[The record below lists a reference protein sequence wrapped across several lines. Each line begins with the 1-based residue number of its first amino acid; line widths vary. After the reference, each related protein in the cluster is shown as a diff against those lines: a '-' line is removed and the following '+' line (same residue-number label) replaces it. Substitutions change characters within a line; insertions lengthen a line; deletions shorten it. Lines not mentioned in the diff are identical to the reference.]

1 MLKRIVKF
9 SLHFRGIIIALACI
23 LVGYGIYSISRA
35 PYAVYPN
42 FVQPQLNIKT
52 LAPGFSPGQVE
63 KLVTTPIEQALAGGV
78 GAQETFSHSL
88 QGISIVKVL
97 FPSSSNIYRDEQ
109 AVSQRLAQVAGTL
122 PPTVHSPVLMPLGSS
137 IRWVTVVAITSKT
150 NDLRHMRTIA
160 DWVMQPR
167 LLAVRGGSEV
177 AIYGGLQKDYRV
189 ELIPGRLIQYGLPVN
204 QVIAAARGATGLVGA
219 GFITT
224 PNQIMTLRVH
234 GQIQSLKQL
243 GETAVATH
251 GSQVITLADVA
262 NIRISHLPQVG
273 AASIMGKPGV
283 LMMIGQAYGS
293 NVLHVSTRVQKAL
306 SSLKLVLAQQGIVL
320 HDNILSAADFVTIAL
335 HDLIDSLLI
344 GAGLVI
350 LVLVLFL
357 GDWRTSLIS
366 CLAIPLSLLA
376 AITILTQ
383 LGQSLNTMTLGGLAV
398 AIGEVVDDA
407 VIDVENITRRLRINA
422 LAAAPRN
429 ALGVVLHA
437 SLEVRSSV
445 VFATFAVI
453 LVFLPIF
460 GLGGLAGR
468 FFAPL
473 GIAYIAAVLSSL
485 ILALTLTPALCM
497 MLLPQVAV
505 RRHDAW
511 LTSHIKT
518 GYRRVLVAVE
528 RWRMAVIVL
537 VALVTLAGLSLVPF
551 LKTEFFP
558 RLNENNYVVHL
569 ALVPGSSLAQSIAI
583 GNRIT
588 ADLRK
593 IPYIQYVVQRAGKPA
608 LAGDVRGPQYSAYQI
623 RVKNLTSGQA
633 RKFRDDMAKLIKKFP
648 GVLLSYN
655 SVLSELINQ
664 AISGSRAPVAVQVI
678 GNKFADIHRTVAMLT
693 SLLKKVHGAQSVVPQ
708 TASYAPEIKVR
719 LRYRQLRRWGIAP
732 MDLLARIHMLIRGRM
747 VGRIYHGTRVW
758 PVMATMTRHFAN
770 RISMIPRLPIR
781 TPNGTWISL
790 ADVAGIYEGRGFY
803 LISHINGQ
811 RAQMINIHLK
821 GVTAGQYVNAATLA
835 IAKLHMP
842 AGVLIN
848 FTGSAQAAA
857 KARHDLLVHSGIA
870 LIGILLLLFVV
881 LKYLNNV
888 LLLLIN
894 LPLALVGGVL
904 AAWMGGGVL
913 SLGAL
918 VGFITLFGI
927 TLRNS
932 IMLMSHYKHL
942 VASEGRTWN
951 VQTSIEGAVDRMPAI
966 LMTAL
971 VAGLG
976 LLPLALGSGAPG
988 REIEGPLAQVIV
1000 GGLFTSTLLNLLVL
1014 PTLAARFGK
1023 FPGPSPVGDT
1033 LNRSGTGTKDVV

>member
-1 MLKRIVKF
+1 MLKRIVNF
-9 SLHFRGIIIALACI
+9 SLHFRGIIVALACI
-23 LVGYGIYSISRA
+23 LVGYGVYSIARA
-35 PYAVYPN
+35 RYDVYPN

-52 LAPGFSPGQVE
+52 LAPGFSPGEVE

-97 FPSSSNIYRDEQ
+97 FPSASNIYRDEQ
-109 AVSQRLAQVAGTL
+109 AVSQRLAQVSGTL

-137 IRWVTVVAITSKT
+137 IRWVTVVGITSKT
-150 NDLRHMRTIA
+150 NDIRRLRTIA

-167 LLAVRGGSEV
+167 LLAVNGVSEV
-177 AIYGGLQKDYRV
+177 AIYGGLKKDYRI
-189 ELIPGRLIQYGLPVN
+189 ELIPGRLIQYGLTVQ
-204 QVIAAARGATGLVGA
+204 QVLTAARGATGLVGA

-224 PNQIMTLRVH
+224 PNQIMTFRVH
-234 GQIQSLKQL
+234 GQIQSLKEL
-243 GETAVATH
+243 GATAVAAH

-262 NIRISHLPQVG
+262 DIRLSHLPQVG

-293 NVLHVSTRVQKAL
+293 NVLHVSARVQNAL
-306 SSLKLVLAQQGIVL
+306 ASLKPVLAQQGIVL
-320 HDNILSAADFVTIAL
+320 QDNILRAANFITIAL
-335 HDLIDSLLI
+335 HNLIDSLLI

-350 LVLVLFL
+350 LVLVMFL

-376 AITILTQ
+376 AITILIH
-383 LGQSLNTMTLGGLAV
+383 LGDTINTMTLGGLAV

-422 LAAAPRN
+422 LAAVPRN

-437 SLEVRSSV
+437 SLEVRSAV

-473 GIAYIAAVLSSL
+473 GVAYIAAVISSL

-497 MLLPQVAV
+497 TLLPQVAV
-505 RRHDAW
+505 SRHDAW
-511 LTSHIKT
+511 LTGHIKT
-518 GYRRVLVAVE
+518 AYRRLLTAVE
-528 RWRMAVIVL
+528 RWRIVVIVL
-537 VALVTLAGLSLVPF
+537 VAVVTLAGLAMAPF

-569 ALVPGSSLAQSIAI
+569 ALVPGSSLKQSINI

-593 IPYIQYVVQRAGKPA
+593 IPYIKYVVQRAGKPA

-623 RVKNLTSGQA
+623 RVKSLTPGQA
-633 RKFRDDMAKLIKKFP
+633 RKFRADMAKLIKKFP

-678 GNKFADIHRTVAMLT
+678 GNKFAGLQQASAMIT
-693 SLLKKVHGAQSVVPQ
+693 AALKKVPGARSVVPQ
-708 TASYAPEIKVR
+708 TASYAPEIRVR
-719 LRYRQLRRWGIAP
+719 LRHRQLKRWGLSP
-732 MDLLARIHMLIRGRM
+732 MNVLARIHMVIRGRT
-747 VGRIYHGTRVW
+747 VGHIYHGTRVW
-758 PVMATMTRHFAN
+758 PVVVTMTPQFAN
-770 RISMIPRLPIR
+770 RISMISRLPIR
-781 TPNGTWISL
+781 TPTGTWIRLS
-790 ADVAGIYEGRGFY
+790 DVARIYEGRGFY

-821 GVTAGQYVNAATLA
+821 GVVAGQYVKAAQQA
-835 IAKLHMP
+835 IAKLHLP
-842 AGVLIN
+842 TGVVVN
-848 FTGSAQAAA
+848 FTGSAEAAA
-857 KARHDLLVHSGIA
+857 KAQHDLLVHSGIA
-870 LIGILLLLFVV
+870 LVGILLLLFIV
-881 LKYLNNV
+881 LKNINNV

-904 AAWMGGGVL
+904 AAWVSGGVL
-913 SLGAL
+913 SLGAM

-932 IMLMSHYKHL
+932 IMLMSHYQHL
-942 VASEGRTWN
+942 VTRENRTWN
-951 VQTSIEGAVDRMPAI
+951 IETSIEGAVDRLPAI

-971 VAGLG
+971 VAALG

-1000 GGLFTSTLLNLLVL
+1000 GGLFTSTLLNLIVL
-1014 PTLAARFGK
+1014 PTLAARWAK
-1023 FPGPSPVGDT
+1023 FS
-1033 LNRSGTGTKDVV
+1033 